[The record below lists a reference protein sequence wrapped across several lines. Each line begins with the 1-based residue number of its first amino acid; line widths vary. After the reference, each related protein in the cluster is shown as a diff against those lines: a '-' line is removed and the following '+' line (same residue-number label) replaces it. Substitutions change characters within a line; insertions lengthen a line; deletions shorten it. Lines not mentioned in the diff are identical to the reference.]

1 MNSRLTHQD
10 EDISLIRIPILL
22 KSYESI
28 RSCVVLEANFAYK
41 CRHNLKDNSEHGE
54 FRQQHGVD
62 FYSTKVLIG
71 AYVP

>member
-10 EDISLIRIPILL
+10 EGISLIKIPILL

-28 RSCVVLEANFAYK
+28 RSCVVLEANFAHE
-41 CRHNLKDNSEHGE
+41 CRHNLKDNSELGE
-54 FRQQHGVD
+54 FREQHGVD
-62 FYSTKVLIG
+62 SYCTKVLIG